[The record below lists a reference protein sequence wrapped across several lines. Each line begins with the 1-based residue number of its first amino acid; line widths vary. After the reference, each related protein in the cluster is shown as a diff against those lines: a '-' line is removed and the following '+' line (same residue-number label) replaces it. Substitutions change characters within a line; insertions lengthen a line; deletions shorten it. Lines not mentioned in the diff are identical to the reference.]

1 MLLEGRAIFLG
12 QFLLGRTIRPAF
24 HSPHM
29 RPRGIPDDAMQP
41 GRKGR
46 ATLELAQFPESQ
58 EESLLH
64 NVFAILWVAK
74 HLSGC
79 SFETGHTGC
88 EELIQFSVIHVDGK
102 KGWLMES
109 RTGNALIFD

>member
-1 MLLEGRAIFLG
+1 
-12 QFLLGRTIRPAF
+12 
-24 HSPHM
+24 M